1 MRISD
6 WSSDVC
12 SSDLLDTEVTDARFD
27 PADNRWTVTAAD
39 GRAWRAPALI
49 VATGQ
54 LNRVNIPDIPG
65 REGFA
70 GAKFHTARWDAS
82 VDLAGKR
89 VGVIGTDASAIQVV
103 PGLVA
108 QIGSASGRESVCQY
122 G

>member
-70 GAKFHTARWDAS
+70 GAQFNTARWEAS

-89 VGVIGTDASAIQVV
+89 VGRSEERSVGQEC
-103 PGLVA
+103 
-108 QIGSASGRESVCQY
+108 GSTGNSRGWPY
-122 G
+122 H